1 MNRVA
6 RPLVGLLILIA
17 LVVLFVMS
25 GGSAARTSNAAAN
38 EPAPPVLTGWVGAD
52 SRLQWS
58 LSWTPEPGGGLVD
71 VTSDSEDVYPG
82 VTCRTDTGREITLQ
96 GTQDDVNRV
105 SVRIP
110 AGVARC
116 DAYMGG
122 RPASRTRRMFNNVT
136 VGGCAVVGVIDRS
149 DPREA

>member
-1 MNRVA
+1 M
-6 RPLVGLLILIA
+6 
-17 LVVLFVMS
+17 
-25 GGSAARTSNAAAN
+25 
-38 EPAPPVLTGWVGAD
+38 
-52 SRLQWS
+52 
-58 LSWTPEPGGGLVD
+58 
-71 VTSDSEDVYPG
+71 
-82 VTCRTDTGREITLQ
+82 
-96 GTQDDVNRV
+96 NRV

-136 VGGCAVVGVIDRS
+136 VGGRAVVGVIDRS